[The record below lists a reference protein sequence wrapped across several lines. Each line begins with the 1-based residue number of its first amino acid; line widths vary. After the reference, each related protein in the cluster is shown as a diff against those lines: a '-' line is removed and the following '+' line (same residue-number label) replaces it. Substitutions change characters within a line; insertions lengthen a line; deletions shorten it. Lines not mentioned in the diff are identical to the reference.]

1 MKTKHCII
9 TLLAIAI
16 SPLAHANL
24 VDLTPGGTPIDY
36 GPPSHVA
43 QYGFYDSAA
52 FGYFDSGQNS
62 QIFLKGWVSSFGIL
76 NGGTHFFTDL
86 FLGSSNPTSSNVW
99 WDFTGTGYAM
109 LYIDVSGNGL
119 SNLYQVTHGDTHI
132 SSHSITIDG
141 ITEITQIAFYGRN
154 PALPIPDTGSTLSLF
169 GLSILAL
176 CGLKYEAQRRRNA

>member
-9 TLLAIAI
+9 TLLAIAM

-52 FGYFDSGQNS
+52 FGYFDNGPNS
-62 QIFLKGWVSSFGIL
+62 KIFLKGWVSSFGIL
-76 NGGTHFFTDL
+76 NGGTYFFTDL
-86 FLGSSNPTSSNVW
+86 FLQSSNPTSSNVW
-99 WDFTGTGYAM
+99 WNFTGTNYWI

-119 SNLYQVTHGDTHI
+119 SNLYQVTHGDGQI
-132 SSHSITIDG
+132 SSDTITING

-154 PALPIPDTGSTLSLF
+154 PALPIPDTGSALSLF